1 MYASSSALTSIN
13 SAYSD
18 TGSLLVVAIAGI
30 VAGTVA
36 LMALGYAIRHIR
48 HWITGRRF

>member
-1 MYASSSALTSIN
+1 VYASSSAVTSIN
-13 SAYSD
+13 GAFSD
-18 TGSLLVVAIAGI
+18 TGSLLVVILAGI

>member
-1 MYASSSALTSIN
+1 VYASTTAITTIN
-13 SAYSD
+13 SAFGD
-18 TGSLLVVAIAGI
+18 TGSLLVVILAGI